1 MGRPRKNRNIEEA
14 PQENNKQEV
23 EVIKGENGRYELDL
37 SNVSSDSI
45 PQDDKVATPVVPTEV
60 SNNTPTK
67 VEETPIDKKLDNKSE
82 VKKDKTVLKNY
93 PFISKP
99 KNPMEKD
106 SSVGNESPSVTG
118 MFDLFDF

>member
-1 MGRPRKNRNIEEA
+1 MGRPRKNRNIEGA
-14 PQENNKQEV
+14 PQENKQEV

-37 SNVSSDSI
+37 SNVSSDPI
-45 PQDDKVATPVVPTEV
+45 PQDDKVDTPVVPTEV

-67 VEETPIDKKLDNKSE
+67 VEETPIDKKLNNKSE

-93 PFISKP
+93 PFINKP